1 PDLWNLLRDHP
12 YAHGYDLYGPTEFTI
27 NALGAD
33 LAMSQKPCLG
43 RPILHARAHVLDSS
57 LAEVA
62 PGGVGELYLCGDG
75 LARGYLDAAALTA
88 ERFVADPCGEPG
100 RRMYRTGDLVRR
112 TWDGG
117 LEYRG
122 RNDEQLK
129 VRGFRVELGE
139 IEASAQKQPG
149 VRQAVASVRETG
161 GDGTVLALHLVPDP
175 GIEGDAR
182 AFAGL
187 VAEVRSGLRNAL
199 PKYAIPDRI
208 GVVAEVPLT
217 RNGKVDRRAL
227 PEIAAGTGGTPPQG
241 R

>member
-1 PDLWNLLRDHP
+1 
-12 YAHGYDLYGPTEFTI
+12 
-27 NALGAD
+27 
-33 LAMSQKPCLG
+33 
-43 RPILHARAHVLDSS
+43 
-57 LAEVA
+57 
-62 PGGVGELYLCGDG
+62 
-75 LARGYLDAAALTA
+75 
-88 ERFVADPCGEPG
+88 
-100 RRMYRTGDLVRR
+100 
-112 TWDGG
+112 
-117 LEYRG
+117 
-122 RNDEQLK
+122 
-129 VRGFRVELGE
+129 

-241 R
+241 RLEAEVCRIFGEVLDLSVHGRDDSFFDLGGHSLAAMRAVSRISDELGVDVQAGTLMAAPTPAGLVAALQEPRGVAG